1 MTRYEYTVTAT
12 PRHCHRWTKM
22 DAYTLVCWGDNQ
34 RDAIDHAVTAL
45 SNEHRQAVCRPY
57 YVFTAVRTGKRVAGV
72 A

>member
-12 PRHCHRWTKM
+12 PRRTKIA
-22 DAYTLVCWGDNQ
+22 AYALVCWGDNQ

-45 SNEHRQAVCRPY
+45 SNEHKHAVCGPY
-57 YVFTAVRTGKRVAGV
+57 YVFKAERTGKRVSGV